1 MTLKAAMGRK
11 RKTAEESANQPPSES
26 RGPGRPPGG
35 GDSRQAILDAAV
47 RVFLRD
53 GLSAST
59 RDIAAEA
66 GVTQAALYHYFPGKR
81 DLMREAATGASQ
93 LFEPIG
99 AQAVAEGEPEEVLR
113 RLAESYLATF
123 ARPHVAR
130 LMVTMLSAGMKM
142 PGGFLQMMAQ
152 RLQKGVVGPTVAYL
166 EELQRQGR
174 IGSGVDP
181 AMVGQML
188 FGTCFSYMMAR
199 YVLEA
204 PWVQNIEPEALARQI
219 AHILV
224 CGMGGATGSQA
235 GGRCEGAAAGGAGDR
250 LGPDARE
257 NDDKG
262 GHDEGA

>member
-1 MTLKAAMGRK
+1 MD
-11 RKTAEESANQPPSES
+11 SWSSEPRGPEP

-47 RVFLRD
+47 RVFLRE
-53 GLSAST
+53 GLNAST

-66 GVTQAALYHYFPGKR
+66 GVTQAALYHYFPGKK
-81 DLMREAATGASQ
+81 DLMREAAVGASQ

-113 RLAESYLATF
+113 RLAETYLATF

-130 LMVTMLSAGMKM
+130 LMATMLSAGMKM
-142 PGGFLQMMAQ
+142 PGGFLPMMAQ
-152 RLQKGVVGPTVAYL
+152 RLQKGVVGPTVTYL
-166 EELQRQGR
+166 EMLQKEGR
-174 IGSGVDP
+174 IGPEVDP

-199 YVLEA
+199 YVLQA
-204 PWVQNIEPEALARQI
+204 PWVQSIEPDALARQI

-224 CGMGGATGSQA
+224 CGMGGATGPEA
-235 GGRCEGAAAGGAGDR
+235 GGGCEEAAAGGAGDR
-250 LGPDARE
+250 PGPDARV
-257 NDDKG
+257 DDEKG
-262 GHDEGA
+262 GRDEGS